1 MNTSTVSA
9 ATENAKQ
16 TCGALLSTL
25 AGLGTTWAA
34 YGLKIGKMALE
45 QSADALGKTAHTL
58 DTLAAELEKKAPVEA
73 PKADVV
79 VDADAPKADASA
91 AAPAN

>member
-16 TCGALLSTL
+16 SCDAFLSTL

-34 YGLKIGKMALE
+34 YGLKIGKMALLH
-45 QSADALGKTAHTL
+45 SADALGKTAHTL
-58 DTLAAELEKKAPVEA
+58 ETLAAELEKKAA
-73 PKADVV
+73 PKQAGDVV
-79 VDADAPKADASA
+79 VDADAPRGNE
-91 AAPAN
+91 AAPPPPVA